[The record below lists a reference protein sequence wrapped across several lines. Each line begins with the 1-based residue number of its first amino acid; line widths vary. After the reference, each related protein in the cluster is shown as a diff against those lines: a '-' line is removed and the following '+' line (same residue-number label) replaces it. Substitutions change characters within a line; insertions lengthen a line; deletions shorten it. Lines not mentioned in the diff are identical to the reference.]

1 MILEL
6 AMLGLAVASD
16 SESDGN
22 EQEWTRRFEEVD
34 KLRVQYGVPPLTAQ
48 DRIRWMIGQ
57 QPSKEYVLVWRF
69 DRFHER
75 QTLDDVIL
83 SFYRKEVEEPASY
96 RRMVFSFLPS
106 WKLYEF
112 ARIAK
117 QTSLKIE
124 DQIRSYAEV
133 LENQMFLRRAIS
145 DVGAGLIDVHPPNE
159 VLGIIL
165 HGEKKG

>member
-1 MILEL
+1 MIFEL
-6 AMLGLAVASD
+6 VTLALAVASD
-16 SESDGN
+16 FESDGN
-22 EQEWTRRFEEVD
+22 EQEWVRRFEEAD
-34 KLRVQYGVPPLTAQ
+34 TLRAQYGVPPLTAQ
-48 DRIRWMIGQ
+48 DRFQWMIGRR
-57 QPSKEYVLVWRF
+57 PSKEYVLVWRF
-69 DRFHER
+69 QSQRFHEG
-75 QTLDDVIL
+75 QTIHDVML

-96 RRMVFSFLPS
+96 RRMYFSFLPS
-106 WKLYEF
+106 WKIDEF
-112 ARIAK
+112 HRTVK

-165 HGEKKG
+165 HGE